1 MSSIIHFKFRS
12 ALLNDS
18 VNFDGDYVSLMDLKR
33 LIAKKKGLTKAVDI
47 DLQLTDAD
55 TNEGLCVQNSC
66 ATKKHAVAVL
76 FQCRAMFAV
85 LIDDRF
91 PFAEYKDEEKLI
103 PKNTSVLVKKVNVKV
118 QISALND
125 DAKLSTCVFHNV
137 FWRDIGFSE
146 APRLW
151 AAAAR
156 CVCVIRKYFFSA
168 FISSPSVFLVHSP
181 LSFAAFHSQ
190 PESTGRE
197 EFCSLLTRLMRKVD
211 TSVRCPFGNAGN

>member
-55 TNEGLCVQNSC
+55 TNEGSCVRHSR
-66 ATKKHAVAVL
+66 ATKKNAVAVL
-76 FQCRAMFAV
+76 LLCRAMFVV
-85 LIDDRF
+85 LTVVCFLI
-91 PFAEYKDEEKLI
+91 AEYKDEEKLI

-125 DAKLSTCVFHNV
+125 DAKLSTCVLLNV
-137 FWRDIGFSE
+137 LWRDSGFS
-146 APRLW
+146 AVPRSW
-151 AAAAR
+151 AAAAH
-156 CVCVIRKYFFSA
+156 CMCVIRKYFFSA
-168 FISSPSVFLVHSP
+168 FASGPLIFLVHSP

-190 PESTGRE
+190 PESTGRG
-197 EFCSLLTRLMRKVD
+197 EFFSLLKRLSRKED
-211 TSVRCPFGNAGN
+211 MSVRCPLGNAGN